1 MTREF
6 VQSLREQGTSLGG
19 VLHRTGDLMRLL
31 RQSGEVPD
39 ERGRLESEVMRWAAE
54 EFCAAA

>member
-6 VQSLREQGTSLGG
+6 VKGLKEQGISLDG
-19 VLHRTGDLMRLL
+19 VLHRAGDLMRAL
-31 RQSGEVPD
+31 RQSGAVVD
-39 ERGRLESEVMRWAAE
+39 DRGVLESEVMRWAAE